1 MIHSFNLNLRDSYI
15 LIIHKLLSKILRLW
29 LEPFYNKETG
39 PDDSQLL
46 QTANAL
52 AITLE
57 MDDTVI
63 YQGLQ

>member
-1 MIHSFNLNLRDSYI
+1 LKIFYFEKKYI
-15 LIIHKLLSKILRLW
+15 LIIHKFLSKFLRLW

>member
-1 MIHSFNLNLRDSYI
+1 MRI